1 MFATLAPPTE
11 LIELL
16 TIFPALMM
24 IFLVFFA
31 LVERP
36 GAIPF
41 SAFKKWRHFI
51 NQSHFSGTGNP
62 NGAAAASLGLS
73 LLSPHRIAPF
83 FPLGKYLCLSRQ
95 MALSAEQ
102 ITAPFF
108 SPPSLSTYL
117 NSGSLLS
124 AHFIRRLR
132 TSSKFKT
139 TPFSFG
145 DWSRPEELS

>member
-24 IFLVFFA
+24 IFP

-73 LLSPHRIAPF
+73 SLRIASHPQWV
-83 FPLGKYLCLSRQ
+83 PHS
-95 MALSAEQ
+95 ALSYAHA
-102 ITAPFF
+102 TRDFVDV
-108 SPPSLSTYL
+108 PP
-117 NSGSLLS
+117 
-124 AHFIRRLR
+124 
-132 TSSKFKT
+132 T
-139 TPFSFG
+139 TTK
-145 DWSRPEELS
+145 DKE